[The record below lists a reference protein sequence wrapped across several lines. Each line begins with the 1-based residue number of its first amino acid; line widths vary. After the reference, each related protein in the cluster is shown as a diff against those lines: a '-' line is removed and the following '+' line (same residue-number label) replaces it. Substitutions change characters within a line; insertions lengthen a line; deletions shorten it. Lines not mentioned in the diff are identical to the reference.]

1 MLVIRTYVAPSRIE
15 GLGVFAAEA
24 VAAGAVLWRP
34 DPRFDLAIPEADYGA
49 GSPALRDLLDRYSY
63 PCPLR
68 PGILVYESDNGR
80 FMNHSEATNTDFSAE
95 GQGLATRAIAAGEE
109 ITCDYAQFHSGFRGF

>member
-1 MLVIRTYVAPSRIE
+1 MLVVRTYVAPSRIE

-24 VAAGAVLWRP
+24 VEAGAVLWRP
-34 DPRFDLAIPEADYGA
+34 DPRFDLAIPATEHET
-49 GSPALRDLLDRYSY
+49 GSPALRDLLERYSY

-80 FMNHSEATNTDFSAE
+80 FMNHSEEPNTDFSAE
-95 GQGLATRAIAAGEE
+95 GRGVATRGIAAGEE